1 MSSSD
6 SFTNF
11 ETTNLQFFPW
21 NWVCLGNFFFLF
33 IPYIDSNSHTIRLPM
48 HMQMSRYWLWSLI
61 HSRQF
66 PLDEVCHCEPWLCFS
81 WWLDISPICFL
92 YFAFRRVK
100 IPFQLIQPLQTI
112 DVTLRIQGNEHQS
125 WWRAH
130 SQIQVVQFRSSNGVK
145 SRLPPEEHYWNHL

>member
-100 IPFQLIQPLQTI
+100 IPFQLIQPEPTGENDPQNRWCPGSRWSPI
-112 DVTLRIQGNEHQS
+112 NWYLRITLKE
-125 WWRAH
+125 
-130 SQIQVVQFRSSNGVK
+130 
-145 SRLPPEEHYWNHL
+145 L